1 MLRRLAAHLAPAGA
15 AADGAGDD
23 AEVAVGAVP
32 GVAHYTDPASGART
46 LIRTLVANDV
56 TVCFSNPGTSEMH
69 FVAGLDS
76 EPEMRPVLVLQE
88 VRLPC
93 PIRIR
98 CRSTAAPPEPLAPAQ
113 QQRGKQ
119 LAARAVTGACPVAER
134 RDRRRGRVRAHDR
147 GARLDAA
154 VSSTSLQGRSP
165 QDLTLGCAA
174 GTWRRAW
181 ATATR
186 TCTTPARTAPR

>member
-93 PIRIR
+93 RMRIR
-98 CRSTAAPPEPLAPAQ
+98 CRSAAAPPEPLAPAQ
-113 QQRGKQ
+113 QQRASSWPHALW
-119 LAARAVTGACPVAER
+119 LAPALWQNVATGAA
-134 RDRRRGRVRAHDR
+134 DAY
-147 GARLDAA
+147 ARMTGVPA
-154 VSSTSLQGRSP
+154 STL
-165 QDLTLGCAA
+165 L
-174 GTWRRAW
+174 
-181 ATATR
+181 
-186 TCTTPARTAPR
+186 

>member
-15 AADGAGDD
+15 AADGADDD

-98 CRSTAAPPEPLAPAQ
+98 CRSAAAAPEPLCQ
-113 QQRGKQ
+113 HSSSGCRGKQ
-119 LAARAVTGACPVAER
+119 TGRTRCDWRLPC
-134 RDRRRGRVRAHDR
+134 GR
-147 GARLDAA
+147 
-154 VSSTSLQGRSP
+154 TSRP
-165 QDLTLGCAA
+165 AP
-174 GTWRRAW
+174 R
-181 ATATR
+181 TR
-186 TCTTPARTAPR
+186 TRA

>member
-1 MLRRLAAHLAPAGA
+1 MLRHLAAHLAPAGA
-15 AADGAGDD
+15 AADGADGDD

-93 PIRIR
+93 RIR
-98 CRSTAAPPEPLAPAQ
+98 CRCRCRSE
-113 QQRGKQ
+113 
-119 LAARAVTGACPVAER
+119 LAARADSRLPC
-134 RDRRRGRVRAHDR
+134 GR
-147 GARLDAA
+147 
-154 VSSTSLQGRSP
+154 TSRP
-165 QDLTLGCAA
+165 
-174 GTWRRAW
+174 
-181 ATATR
+181 
-186 TCTTPARTAPR
+186 APRMRTRA

>member
-88 VRLPC
+88 VVE
-93 PIRIR
+93 
-98 CRSTAAPPEPLAPAQ
+98 APGCW
-113 QQRGKQ
+113 RD
-119 LAARAVTGACPVAER
+119 LAAVHQPQIAEPTPDKATLPHFLSNLLRLLPKSKFLRPGHHQRCPSCR
-134 RDRRRGRVRAHDR
+134 
-147 GARLDAA
+147 
-154 VSSTSLQGRSP
+154 
-165 QDLTLGCAA
+165 
-174 GTWRRAW
+174 
-181 ATATR
+181 
-186 TCTTPARTAPR
+186 

>member
-15 AADGAGDD
+15 AADGADDDD

-93 PIRIR
+93 RIR
-98 CRSTAAPPEPLAPAQ
+98 CRCRCRSE
-113 QQRGKQ
+113 
-119 LAARAVTGACPVAER
+119 LAARADSRLPCVQNVATGAA
-134 RDRRRGRVRAHDR
+134 DAY
-147 GARLDAA
+147 ARMTGVPA
-154 VSSTSLQGRSP
+154 STL
-165 QDLTLGCAA
+165 L
-174 GTWRRAW
+174 
-181 ATATR
+181 
-186 TCTTPARTAPR
+186 

>member
-1 MLRRLAAHLAPAGA
+1 MLRHLAAHLAPAGA
-15 AADGAGDD
+15 AADGADDDD

-93 PIRIR
+93 RIR
-98 CRSTAAPPEPLAPAQ
+98 CRCRCCWPHALT
-113 QQRGKQ
+113 R
-119 LAARAVTGACPVAER
+119 ACPVCR
-134 RDRRRGRVRAHDR
+134 
-147 GARLDAA
+147 
-154 VSSTSLQGRSP
+154 TSRP
-165 QDLTLGCAA
+165 
-174 GTWRRAW
+174 
-181 ATATR
+181 
-186 TCTTPARTAPR
+186 APRMRTRA